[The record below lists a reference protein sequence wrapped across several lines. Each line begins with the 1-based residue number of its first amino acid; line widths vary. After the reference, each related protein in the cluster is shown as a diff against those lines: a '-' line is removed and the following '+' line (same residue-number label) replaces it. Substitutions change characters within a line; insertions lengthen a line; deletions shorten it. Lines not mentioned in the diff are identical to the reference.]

1 MVALLSDHGASN
13 KRLSDALSTLPTYVI
28 LKLLASEDLS
38 AGLGKG
44 KELK

>member
-13 KRLSDALSTLPTYVI
+13 KRLSSAFSTLPAYVI

-38 AGLGKG
+38 AGLEKG
-44 KELK
+44 KKLK

>member
-13 KRLSDALSTLPTYVI
+13 KRVSNAFSTLPAYVI

-38 AGLGKG
+38 AGLEKG

>member
-13 KRLSDALSTLPTYVI
+13 KGLSNAFSTLPAYVI
-28 LKLLASEDLS
+28 LKLASEDLS
-38 AGLGKG
+38 AWLEKG